1 MTRFRTIIR
10 VAALAHVVVLLA
22 GCGARGAP
30 RPPLRIVPATIA
42 LPEATRL
49 ADRVYLEFEAPDRDS
64 DGTTPGDIAWIEV
77 YALTT
82 QPTDRRPREQF
93 SEDWLDAAT
102 LVAVLPVLPPG
113 DDLSDAPSDPE
124 PELADM
130 LEDVR
135 NRDAVTGP
143 VAFFAAV
150 QGAAVTVV
158 ERLTPET
165 LVPVTVGDPDD
176 EEEDDDEETDRI
188 LPMPLVSPPTPD
200 PPIRSYVAFGISS
213 RDRMGEPSDMVDVP
227 LVTPPPPSGPPTVT
241 YSAASIEIVWE
252 EPPTFRLP
260 VQAGEVVPPIVES
273 TPVLAGPEPS
283 AYVVYDVAASGDPD
297 FQRPLRLAPPSPP
310 AFFTAT
316 AVAFGTTR
324 CYAVRVLDYV
334 GPQPAA
340 PSAETG
346 LQGLGD
352 GSGEIGLHVL
362 GDASPATCVVLTD
375 TFPPAAPTG
384 VIAVAGTDGITLIWN
399 ENSEA
404 DIAGYL
410 VLRATPPDA
419 TLQPLTVEPLVGTTY
434 EDTDVTAGG
443 RYLYRVLALDTAVPP
458 NASPPSA
465 PVTETAR

>member
-10 VAALAHVVVLLA
+10 VAALADIVALLA

-30 RPPLRIVPATIA
+30 LPPLRIVPATIA

-49 ADRVYLEFEAPDRDS
+49 ADRVYLELEAPDRDF
-64 DGTTPGDIAWIEV
+64 DGTTPGDIEWIEV

-143 VAFFAAV
+143 VAFFAVV

-158 ERLTPET
+158 EHLTPET
-165 LVPVTVGDPDD
+165 LVPVTVGDPD
-176 EEEDDDEETDRI
+176 EEEEEEEDDEETDRI

-227 LVTPPPPSGPPTVT
+227 LVTPPPPPEP
-241 YSAASIEIVWE
+241 AAVAYDAGSIEIVWE

-260 VQAGEVVPPIVES
+260 VQMEEVEPPDLES
-273 TPVLAGPEPS
+273 TPILEGDEPS
-283 AYVVYDVAASGDPD
+283 AYVVYDLAAAGDPD
-297 FQRPLRLAPPSPP
+297 VERPQRLDEPDSETSYVDGDLTFPE
-310 AFFTAT
+310 
-316 AVAFGTTR
+316 TR

-334 GPQPAA
+334 G
-340 PSAETG
+340 E
-346 LQGLGD
+346 LQ
-352 GSGEIGLHVL
+352 IL

-375 TFPPAAPTG
+375 TFAPEAPTG
-384 VIAVAGTDGITLIWN
+384 VIAVADTGGISLVWDDN
-399 ENSEA
+399 AEA
-404 DIAGYL
+404 DLAGYV
-410 VLRATPPDA
+410 VLRGTPPDA
-419 TLQPLTVEPLVGTTY
+419 TLQPLTVEPLVETAY
-434 EDTDVTAGG
+434 QDTDVTAGG

-465 PVTETAR
+465 PVTEIAR

>member
-1 MTRFRTIIR
+1 
-10 VAALAHVVVLLA
+10 
-22 GCGARGAP
+22 
-30 RPPLRIVPATIA
+30 
-42 LPEATRL
+42 
-49 ADRVYLEFEAPDRDS
+49 
-64 DGTTPGDIAWIEV
+64 
-77 YALTT
+77 
-82 QPTDRRPREQF
+82 
-93 SEDWLDAAT
+93 
-102 LVAVLPVLPPG
+102 
-113 DDLSDAPSDPE
+113 
-124 PELADM
+124 
-130 LEDVR
+130 
-135 NRDAVTGP
+135 
-143 VAFFAAV
+143 
-150 QGAAVTVV
+150 
-158 ERLTPET
+158 
-165 LVPVTVGDPDD
+165 
-176 EEEDDDEETDRI
+176 
-188 LPMPLVSPPTPD
+188 
-200 PPIRSYVAFGISS
+200 
-213 RDRMGEPSDMVDVP
+213 MVDVP

-260 VQAGEVVPPIVES
+260 VQAEEVVPPIVES

-310 AFFTAT
+310 AFYTAT

-346 LQGLGD
+346 LQVLGD

-384 VIAVAGTDGITLIWN
+384 VIAVAGTDSITLIWN

-465 PVTETAR
+465 PVTEIAR